1 MEILIVSSNVL
12 NNLNLF
18 MDRIFSS
25 IAHKGHYNIRANPQL
40 KNIKNKAKIT
50 VSSPFCTLITNKNP
64 SLNL

>member
-25 IAHKGHYNIRANPQL
+25 IAHKGHYIIRANPQL
-40 KNIKNKAKIT
+40 KNIKK
-50 VSSPFCTLITNKNP
+50 
-64 SLNL
+64 